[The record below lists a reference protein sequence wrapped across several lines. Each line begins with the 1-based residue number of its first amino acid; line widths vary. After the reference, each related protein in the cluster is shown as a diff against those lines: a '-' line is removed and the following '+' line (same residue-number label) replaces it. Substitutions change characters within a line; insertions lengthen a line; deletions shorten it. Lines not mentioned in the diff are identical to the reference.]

1 MREIVTCLTLL
12 ELGISAMLIVQPHI
26 RVQRCFVYVNRLKV
40 HGLNLNLIVKS
51 GLVTLTCL
59 HMEEGRAPSSIAG
72 SQDALLTIPVDG
84 HLMNQT
90 MAVTMKIVHL
100 LNLAMAH
107 GMMDIVKQPTFN
119 APVSTPQF

>member
-12 ELGISAMLIVQPHI
+12 KLGISAMLIVQLHI

-40 HGLNLNLIVKS
+40 HGLELNLMVTS

-84 HLMNQT
+84 HLVNQT
-90 MAVTMKIVHL
+90 MPLTMKI
-100 LNLAMAH
+100 MQEFMEM
-107 GMMDIVKQPTFN
+107 GYGTI
-119 APVSTPQF
+119 